1 MGLKAP
7 GIVTFLLTVIVT
19 VIVLVTK
26 FFGADVPIVK
36 DYDFWVLLGAHLVL
50 ILACLM
56 RGL

>member
-7 GIVTFLLTVIVT
+7 GILTFLLTVILT

-26 FFGADVPIVK
+26 FFDANVPIVK
-36 DYDFWVLLGAHLVL
+36 DYDFWVLLTAHVVL